1 MAGQPE
7 SVAALFEAALALEP
21 SEREAFLDQGC
32 GQDAALRQTVENL
45 LADDARAG
53 SFLQH
58 PAFNFLDRTIMDGFP
73 NAETN
78 RISNGVENHLS
89 RSLEPGQVL
98 IDRFVI
104 VRLIAKGGMGEVYEA
119 EDRLLQGV
127 HVALKTI
134 LPLVANEPALQKR
147 FEREV
152 LLAREAVHPNLC
164 PIYDIFHSDRQTP
177 NFLFLTMKLLPGETV
192 AARMQKQPPIST
204 EEGLAIL
211 KQTALGLAAIHAAG
225 IIHRDIKPNNI
236 MLDGVGA
243 HVRLWI
249 TDFGL
254 ARALAG
260 DTTVSGRGAVAGT
273 PSYIAP
279 ELLQG
284 HPPSQASDLYAFGV
298 VMHEVFTG
306 QRPAIAPD
314 SSTVIVSPRLSSSK
328 VPSFC
333 SHLIR
338 ECLNLDPQ
346 RRCRAFELA
355 LESLGQNRQTKQLWT
370 RRQFV
375 GTTAA
380 GVCILAA
387 GGWVERETIYDLL
400 HPLPGRRFVALLNWP
415 QTSDSQVVPMLT
427 GVLSAIKGELA
438 RIEAF
443 DRDLFVISPED
454 VGQDLTQVGN
464 FREVCD
470 PLGANLVLATSGVPG
485 GKYFELLLRV
495 FDPISGHALRA
506 KRLNCGLNEV
516 TSLPGKAAQAAASL
530 LSVSHYLKNEEPVRP
545 GTQSAAAFT
554 AFQMAESLRKQP
566 NDTGLDA
573 AIEKYKEAIDLDP
586 NYALAHA
593 NLALA
598 YIHLYGARR
607 DPGVLELARGNC
619 ERALALDGNLVDGH
633 IAHALLLAETGLNQ
647 AALDEL
653 GKALSID
660 PSNQDALMTQ
670 AYVYGHMGRW
680 VDAERSYRRIIVQR
694 PNFWVT
700 YNDLGFALDRQ
711 GKYQEA
717 IRAFSTACAAAP
729 KNAMALANLGSESLV
744 LGDFAG
750 ATKALQTSLALLPSD
765 LAAVNVSLS
774 LRYQG
779 KYNEA
784 LPFALKAVEL
794 NPAIDTNW
802 LELGDCYSSLR
813 NRRSEAKAAYLRAA
827 QEAERQLRANAS
839 DGPAWMLLA
848 LYLAKAGERQDFLS
862 MVKKAEVLGAND
874 MDSQLSKARVLEII
888 GRRDDALATLAVCF
902 RKGATPIQ
910 VAPFPEMKSLRDD
923 PRYRQMAESSSSLS
937 PEPNQVN

>member
-7 SVAALFEAALALEP
+7 SVAALFEAALALKP
-21 SEREAFLDQGC
+21 SEREAFLDRSC
-32 GQDAALRQTVENL
+32 GQNTTLRQAVENL
-45 LADDARAG
+45 LAEDARAG

-58 PAFNFLDRTIMDGFP
+58 PAFDFLDRTIIGGFP
-73 NAETN
+73 SVETN
-78 RISNGVENHLS
+78 HITNGVEIPVS

-134 LPLVANEPALQKR
+134 LPHVADEPAMQKR

-192 AARMQKQPPIST
+192 AARLQKPSPISP
-204 EEGLAIL
+204 EEGLTIL

-236 MLDGVGA
+236 ILDGAGA

-260 DTTVSGRGAVAGT
+260 DSTLSDRGTVAGT

-284 HPPSQASDLYAFGV
+284 NSPSQASDLYAFGV

-306 QRPAIAPD
+306 QRPAVGPD
-314 SSTVIVSPRLSSSK
+314 SSSVIVSPRLGSSK

-338 ECLNLDPQ
+338 ECLNVDPQ
-346 RRCRAFELA
+346 RRCQAFELV
-355 LESLGQNRQTKQLWT
+355 LESLGQKRQKKRLWT

-387 GGWVERETIYDLL
+387 SGWVERETIYDLL
-400 HPLPGRRFVALLNWP
+400 HPLPGKRFVALLNWP
-415 QTSDSQVVPMLT
+415 QTSDSHVMPMLT
-427 GVLSAIKGELA
+427 GVHSAIKGELS

-454 VGQDLTQVGN
+454 VDQDLTQVGN
-464 FREVCD
+464 FRDVCD
-470 PLGANLVLATSGVPG
+470 PLGANLVLATSGAPS

-495 FDPISGHALRA
+495 FDPISGHALRT
-506 KRLNCGLNEV
+506 KNLNCGLNEV

-530 LSVSHYLKNEEPVRP
+530 LSVSHHMKNEEQIQP

-554 AFQMAESLRKQP
+554 AFQTAESLMKQQ

-573 AIEKYKEAIDLDP
+573 AINKYTEAVDLDP
-586 NYALAHA
+586 RYAIAYA
-593 NLALA
+593 NLGIA
-598 YIHLYGARR
+598 YGRLYGIRH
-607 DPGVLELARGNC
+607 DPSALELARRNC
-619 ERALALDGNLVDGH
+619 RRALTLDPSLVDGH
-633 IAHALLLAETGLNQ
+633 LAMGGVFNLSGDEHG
-647 AALDEL
+647 ALDEFAKVL
-653 GKALSID
+653 KLD
-660 PSNQDALMTQ
+660 PSNPRALVWQGQT
-670 AYVYGHMGRW
+670 YERLNRW
-680 VDAERSYRRIIVQR
+680 ADAEQSFKRVLQER
-694 PNFWVT
+694 PNYWLAYHELAT
-700 YNDLGFALDRQ
+700 ALNGQ

-717 IRAFSTACAAAP
+717 IEQFRAATLAAP
-729 KNAMALANLGSESLV
+729 GNSQAFANLGGEYLQV
-744 LGDFAG
+744 GDFAR
-750 ATKALQTSLALLPSD
+750 ATESLEKSLALSPND
-765 LAAVNVSLS
+765 LAAVNTSLA

-779 KYNEA
+779 KPSEA
-784 LPFALKAVEL
+784 LPYAQKAVEL
-794 NPAIDTNW
+794 NPTEDTNW

-813 NRRSEAKAAYLRAA
+813 KHENEAKAAYLRAA
-827 QEAERQLRANAS
+827 QETENHLRTDPT
-839 DGPAWMLLA
+839 DGPSVMLLA
-848 LYLAKAGERQDFLS
+848 LYQVKSGTLQNALPLI
-862 MVKKAEVLGAND
+862 KKAEALGADD
-874 MDSQLSKARVLEII
+874 MDSQLFKARILELI
-888 GRRDDALATLAVCF
+888 GKRDEALATLAVCF
-902 RKGATPIQ
+902 RRGATTLQ
-910 VAPFPEMKSLRDD
+910 FAPFPDMDSLRQDL
-923 PRYRQMAESSSSLS
+923 RYREMLPSNAPTSEID
-937 PEPNQVN
+937 